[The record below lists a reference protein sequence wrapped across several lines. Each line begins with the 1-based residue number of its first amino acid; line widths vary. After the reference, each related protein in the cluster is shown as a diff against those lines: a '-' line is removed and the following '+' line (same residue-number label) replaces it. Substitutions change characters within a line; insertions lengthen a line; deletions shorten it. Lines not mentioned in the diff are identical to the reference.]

1 MPTPTTTPTADDF
14 AVRIQRLRA
23 DLVDQG
29 RRVQA
34 MVEGA
39 FSALFDRNAAAAA
52 AVSKQDDI
60 IDSTDVE
67 IEKACVQLLTD
78 ATKDHAALDPGALRQ
93 VLTIAKVNNE
103 LERISDVAVDLA
115 ELTLVASAQ
124 VAGVGTDSLPS
135 FPQTFRIVAN
145 SVIGILRDTTTS
157 MRKQD
162 PALAKVVLQSQH
174 TVTAFKTAI
183 IKEAEKQIAAN
194 RMPLDFA
201 FTLHEVANLSEI
213 LADHCTNIA
222 EQVIYVTTGAIVR
235 HTEASWVEVGK
246 GGR

>member
-1 MPTPTTTPTADDF
+1 MTPTHDF
-14 AVRIQRLRA
+14 SARIQRLRA

-39 FSALFDRNAAAAA
+39 FSALFERNAAGAA
-52 AVSKQDDI
+52 AVIKQDDI
-60 IDSTDVE
+60 IDSADVE

-78 ATKDHAALDPGALRQ
+78 ATGSNAQLDPGALRQ

-124 VAGVGTDSLPS
+124 TTGASSAALPP

-157 MRKQD
+157 MQKQD

-194 RMPLDFA
+194 QMPLDFA

-235 HTEASWVEVGK
+235 HTEASWIEIPRAGA
-246 GGR
+246 